1 MVNPA
6 GNTKEAAQEIQR
18 LRDKVAGVLQG
29 LVAQTVPIA
38 FTVLSMNRAV
48 VYANEAAC
56 KLFGVDS
63 EEEILGRRPGEI
75 ISCVH
80 ANKQDACGSSVC
92 CEYCGNVK
100 AVLGVSTAGEA
111 CEESR
116 LLTEHKGRIKALNL
130 RVQAYRLELGED
142 VFALCY
148 LTDISRE
155 KYREM
160 LETLFLHDSL
170 NALGGILGAVRIMR
184 GQVDSCYANLAQAA
198 EERTDQLIREVQFF
212 QTFFAAEQGEFV
224 PAPEPMQAVGF
235 LNDLKLLGGLFPCA
249 EDKRIIV
256 DEAEEDAFFVTDR
269 HLLQRSMENLL
280 KNALEASSK
289 GDEVHLG
296 FMRKGRNVFFYVRSR
311 PFMPQHIQ
319 AQLFQ
324 RTFST
329 KRRGLGLGTYS
340 ARMFVTNY
348 LGGSVSFESSPD
360 EGTVFW
366 VQIPVD

>member
-18 LRDKVAGVLQG
+18 LRDKVAEVLQG
-29 LVAQTVPIA
+29 LVAQTVPVA
-38 FTVLSMNRAV
+38 FTVLNLNRAIIF
-48 VYANEAAC
+48 ANEAAC
-56 KLFGVDS
+56 KLFGVES
-63 EEEILGRRPGEI
+63 EADLLGRRPGEI
-75 ISCVH
+75 VSCVH
-80 ANKQDACGSSVC
+80 ANKDMCGGSAC

-100 AVLGVSTAGEA
+100 AVLGVSTAGVA

-116 LLTEHKGRIKALNL
+116 VLTEQKGRIKALNL
-130 RVQAYRLELGED
+130 RVQAYRLELGDD
-142 VFALCY
+142 VLALCY

-170 NALGGILGAVRIMR
+170 NALGGILGAVRIMS
-184 GQVDSCYANLAQAA
+184 GQVDSCYANLAQAT
-198 EERTDQLIREVQFF
+198 EERTDQLIREVKFF
-212 QTFFAAEQGEFV
+212 QTFFSAEQGEFV
-224 PAPEPMQAVGF
+224 PAPEPLHAVEF
-235 LNDLKLLGGLFPCA
+235 LHDLKVLGALFPCA
-249 EDKRIIV
+249 EGKRILV
-256 DEAEEDAFFVTDR
+256 DEADYDAHFVTDR

-296 FMRKGRNVFFYVRSR
+296 FLRKGRKMHFYVRSR
-311 PFMPQHIQ
+311 PYMPQHIQ

-329 KRRGLGLGTYS
+329 KRRGRGLGTYS

-348 LGGSVSFESSPD
+348 LGGTVSFESSPD